1 MIFII
6 PNIYWYTIF
15 KVSNNKYMLYL
26 FVDVFANSKLFVA
39 NLSQVYINS
48 ALCLVQIQYNKDA
61 KLIMNFN
68 KVICGLNCVWCM
80 KMYFRK
86 KGSWIKY
93 RRQWPCIVTTKFGY
107 GHPFRMKSHII
118 YIRKFKKY
126 IRFSNLLFLHLDYG
140 DLQNFINKFKKIQL
154 LNVYTKRGMIYARS
168 LHIKKQGKN
177 SQYSKFKSKIF

>member
-1 MIFII
+1 
-6 PNIYWYTIF
+6 
-15 KVSNNKYMLYL
+15 MLYL
-26 FVDVFANSKLFVA
+26 FVDLFANSKLFFT

-48 ALCLVQIQYNKDA
+48 ALYLVKIQYNNDT
-61 KLIMNFN
+61 KLIQNLN
-68 KVICGLNCVWCM
+68 KSVWGLSCVWCM

-86 KGSWIKY
+86 KGSWVKY
-93 RRQWPCIVTTKFGY
+93 RRQWPCMVTTKFGC
-107 GHPFRMKSHII
+107 GHPFRIKSNIL

-154 LNVYTKRGMIYARS
+154 LNVYTKRGMVYARS
-168 LHIKKQGKN
+168 LRIKKQGKN